1 MHRRIRSLQANRL
14 AILLEF
20 VELRVIDIHGGR
32 DVACLPHIGIA
43 RTLGVVAGQGIG
55 AIEMER
61 STARGGGVG
70 VGAAGAVAQCLG
82 LLRACRTVSADL
94 ARGDA
99 LLLVAED
106 VACEEVD
113 DAEDDDH
120 DAAGDDNLPEGGAQ
134 RFLARGLFVQVSED
148 GDAEDDHQNAESHE
162 AGFGSEEGPVARD
175 VASEER

>member
-1 MHRRIRSLQANRL
+1 MQCRIRSLQANRL
-14 AILLEF
+14 AVPLEL

-32 DVACLPHIGIA
+32 DVARLPHLGIA
-43 RTLGVVAGQGIG
+43 RTLGVIAGQGIG

-70 VGAAGAVAQCLG
+70 VGAAAGAVAQCLG
-82 LLRACRTVSADL
+82 LLRAGRTMSADL

-134 RFLARGLFVQVSED
+134 RFLTRGLFVQVSED
-148 GDAEDDHQNAESHE
+148 GDAEDDH
-162 AGFGSEEGPVARD
+162 
-175 VASEER
+175 